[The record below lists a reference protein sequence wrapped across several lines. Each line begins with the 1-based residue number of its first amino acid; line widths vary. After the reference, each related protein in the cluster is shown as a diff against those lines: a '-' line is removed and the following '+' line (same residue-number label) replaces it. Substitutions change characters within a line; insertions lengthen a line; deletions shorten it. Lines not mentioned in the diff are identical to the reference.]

1 MAITTTWSIKNMN
14 RNASDGGVS
23 VVTWSCVAKNDA
35 GTEDFE
41 KSHKYLSSYD
51 ASASDF
57 TAYSDLTEEQV
68 LGWVYTSLIKESETA
83 SEAKSRIE
91 QECTDQVTQMIDR
104 NLAVASGVP
113 WAAE

>member
-1 MAITTTWSIKNMN
+1 MN

-35 GTEDFE
+35 GIEDFE

-68 LGWVYTSLIKESETA
+68 LGWVYTSLIKDSETA
-83 SEAKSRIE
+83 AEAKARVE
-91 QECTDQVTQMIDR
+91 QECTDKVTQLIA
-104 NLAVASGVP
+104 LKASVANGVP
-113 WAAE
+113 W